1 MLHCSTKNAASQKKM
16 LHRGTKKMLHCGTE
30 FSASQHKKFC
40 IAESSCCIAA
50 QFLDF

>member
-1 MLHCSTKNAASQKKM
+1 MLHRSTKNSASQKKNAASQNKKM
-16 LHRGTKKMLHCGTE
+16 LHRGVKY
-30 FSASQHKKFC
+30 SASQHEKFC